1 MTVLRCDD
9 APSFVTYGSIR
20 IREPLDLSRLAPQQ
34 APGHRRMSL
43 RVRLAPSPWLLVK
56 GPPSGL
62 NSYRERIA
70 TLREHGQ
77 ADGVTLRAESEAAFF
92 DFIKANAYA
101 RKASLVLLD
110 NGNLRAVWKDD
121 DGGHVGVQFHGG
133 RVASYVIFRRRDHG
147 AAVSRVAG
155 KDTLDGVRKQIRA
168 FGLDGLVS
176 G

>member
-34 APGHRRMSL
+34 APGHRRTSL

-56 GPPSGL
+56 GPPPGL
-62 NSYRERIA
+62 NAYRERIA
-70 TLREHGQ
+70 TLREYGQ
-77 ADGVTLRAESEAAFF
+77 ADGVTLRPESEAAFF

-101 RKASLVLLD
+101 RRASLVLLD

-121 DGGHVGVQFHGG
+121 DGNHVGVQFHGEQ
-133 RVASYVIFRRRDHG
+133 VASCVIFKRQAHG
-147 AAVSRVAG
+147 AETDRVVG
-155 KDTLDGVRKQIRA
+155 KVTLDRVRKQIRA
-168 FGLDGLVS
+168 FGLDGLV
-176 G
+176 GG